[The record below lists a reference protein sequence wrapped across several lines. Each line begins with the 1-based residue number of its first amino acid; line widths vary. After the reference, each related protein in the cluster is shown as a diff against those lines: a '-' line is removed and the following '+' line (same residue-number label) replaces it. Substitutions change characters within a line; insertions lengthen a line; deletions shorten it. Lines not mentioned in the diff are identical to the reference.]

1 VTTRTIL
8 ADGQQS
14 LFVPSS
20 DWRPPTH
27 LPSLRGVD
35 VGLDTETRDNG
46 LARGRGP
53 GWVYRDGYI
62 IGVSVAWDDASSPGG
77 VASIYVP
84 VRHPDTENRD
94 IGEVIV
100 WVEDILRHCRVHFF
114 NISYDM
120 GWLFAEGCTVWPE
133 RSEDG
138 AAMAFV
144 ADENHQEYSL
154 DACCSRAGIPGKDE
168 TLLREAA
175 AALGVQPLNGSVRH
189 GLYRLPA
196 RYVGPYAAAD
206 AAASLTLCRRLQPT
220 LEAEGTVG
228 AYRTEMDLFPCT
240 NAMRWRGIRVSTEA
254 AERAQVTVRG
264 MLRDTLDSIDT
275 PWQRRPTLDDLR
287 SPGRLAQIFDAE
299 GVPYPRTPKTN
310 EPSFQA
316 KWLEQLAHPV
326 GKKIRRARQLGDL
339 DEKFLGTYILD
350 YEHRGRIHAEI
361 RQLRAVTHR
370 FAYSDPP
377 LQQTPS
383 RDEILAPLVR
393 NVFLPEDGELWLAA
407 DFKGQEPRLVT
418 HFAYLSRKDAK
429 KYGIDMGDIDA
440 VVNYYRTDPNPDF
453 HTLGAKMM
461 GVSRKEAKD
470 WNQGMTYRMGAE
482 KLAGHLNISHEEAE
496 DIWNLYHRT
505 IPHISGLARYAERKA
520 QDRGYVKMI
529 DGARR
534 HYSLWQ
540 PKKGRE
546 SGGFAFR
553 SAAEQRWPNQPL
565 ERAFAYQAGNS
576 LSQGS
581 AARQIKRSMV
591 AMYQAG
597 HLPSLQMH
605 DEVCKSVT
613 SARECRDIGGL
624 MMDAVRLVIPVT
636 VDLEVGPTWGKAKK
650 NYLEVFGDG

>member
-62 IGVSVAWDDASSPGG
+62 IGVSVAWDDSSQPGG
-77 VASIYVP
+77 VTSIYVP
-84 VRHPDTENRD
+84 VRHPETENRD

-154 DACCSRAGIPGKDE
+154 DACCSRAGVPGKDE

-393 NVFLPEDGELWLAA
+393 NVFLPEDGEWWLAA
-407 DFKGQEPRLVT
+407 DLKQQEPRLCI
-418 HFAYLSRKDAK
+418 HYSYLAQKDAR
-429 KYGIDMGDIDA
+429 KYGISMGDIDST
-440 VVNYYRTDPNPDF
+440 VHYYRTEADPDF
-453 HTLGAKMM
+453 HTLGASIL
-461 GVSRKEAKD
+461 GLTRKAAKD
-470 WNQGMTYRMGAE
+470 QNQAMTYRLGVE
-482 KLAGHLNISHEEAE
+482 KLAVILNISEEDAGE
-496 DIWNLYHRT
+496 IHSNYHRK
-505 IPHISGLARYAERKA
+505 IPYISGLARYAEAKA
-520 QDRGYVKMI
+520 KDRGYVKMI

-534 HYSLWQ
+534 HFPLWQ
-540 PKKGRE
+540 PRRDRE
-546 SGGFAFR
+546 AGGYAYFAE
-553 SAAEQRWPNQPL
+553 AEKRWPGQVL

-576 LSQGS
+576 LVQGS
-581 AARQIKRSMV
+581 AARQVKRAMV
-591 AMYQAG
+591 GMWQAG
-597 HLPSLQMH
+597 HLPLLQMH
-605 DEVCKSVT
+605 DEIDGSVT
-613 SARECRDIGGL
+613 SRKQCEEIGEIL
-624 MMDAVRLVIPVT
+624 RTAVTLVVPVG
-636 VDLEVGPTWGKAKK
+636 VDLECGPTWGKAKK
-650 NYLEVFGDG
+650 NYQEVFGDG